1 MKEEKVATAT
11 TTSDKAN
18 RIRKKYSDFLGKFN
32 QLLDELDDLMR
43 VTREQFGEDAPQTK
57 ATCEFVEQTLKE
69 MGKGM
74 DKILNKE
81 K

>member
-1 MKEEKVATAT
+1 MKEEKGATAT
-11 TTSDKAN
+11 TPDKAN

-43 VTREQFGEDAPQTK
+43 ASREQFGEDAPQTK
-57 ATCEFVEQTLKE
+57 AICEFVEQTLKE
-69 MGKGM
+69 MGNGM